1 MRRFMFVTAIGAFL
15 AGSAFAQTSPEP
27 APAPQPTTPP
37 ATAAPIAPTAPRTPA
52 AAAMDRSLK
61 GEARV
66 HYLAKR
72 LNFTP
77 EQKTTFDSLL
87 EVYRQTLQEEQ
98 ANLATIL
105 YEIRARVAEVQ
116 ELERQGKQEEAA
128 AARREIEKLRPG
140 KQAEQE
146 LTTNLRSILTPA
158 QLEDYDFLVDRMD
171 RNRATI
177 PLSPLDV
184 VEAATYAGVDGEQKS
199 RLSKLENDFR
209 ERINAS
215 GAVDRE
221 KVLGE
226 FIQNVRD
233 ILKPDQQKKF
243 DRRIEICRPEQLFVA
258 SGNPVEH
265 IGKPVPKE
273 NVVRPLEPETD
284 PAASNPK

>member
-1 MRRFMFVTAIGAFL
+1 MRRFILVGAIGAVFVC
-15 AGSAFAQTSPEP
+15 GSFGQSSLESTDSPK
-27 APAPQPTTPP
+27 PTTPP
-37 ATAAPIAPTAPRTPA
+37 VSAAPAAPRTPA

-61 GEARV
+61 GEARI

-77 EQKTTFDSLL
+77 EQKATFDSLL

-128 AARREIEKLRPG
+128 AARSEIEKLRPG
-140 KQAEQE
+140 KQAEHE
-146 LTTNLRSILTPA
+146 LTTNLKSILTPA

-171 RNRATI
+171 RNRATN
-177 PLSPLDV
+177 LVSPLDV
-184 VEAATYAGVDGEQKS
+184 IEAATYAGVDGEQKS

-209 ERINAS
+209 DRINAA

-221 KVLGE
+221 KVLAE
-226 FIQNVRD
+226 FIKDIRE

-273 NVVRPLEPETD
+273 SVVRPLDPSPQSPETD
-284 PAASNPK
+284 PK